1 MKNIVKYVALVC
13 VALGMVSCVQDL
25 NTKPIDPNSS
35 TSFNQERMFTKCYAC
50 MAVIGQSGP
59 GEDSDV
65 EDIDA
70 GMSGFYRTI
79 WYCNDLTT
87 DEAFW
92 IWDDAESRGLPTTN
106 WTGSSDMIRGIY
118 TRLNINIKYCNHYLT
133 YASSDTDEDKNRI
146 AEVRWIRAFH
156 YFYLMDLFFYAP
168 FVTEDSNEYPHF
180 IPRHQLYSWLVSELE
195 ELAIELPDR
204 NQKYRVDKSAAQ
216 LLLARIYL
224 NADVYNKYRSGWTQ
238 NSAESKAE
246 FAKAEK
252 YADRLI
258 NDGIHSLVT
267 TDVTTDS
274 NFVYSAYQRLFM
286 GDNNRDDIMKEA
298 IFQIYQDGLYTQS
311 HAGSKFLICGPRIG
325 AMTAWGIED
334 EWHALRTSPTL
345 IDKFLAP
352 VYKDRNT
359 AQTMVYNEYDMP
371 TQLKDKRAIFCS
383 DGENTAEHKN
393 FTLTGWTKD
402 DVTGYGKNEFF
413 YRSWAGV
420 KFTGVYST
428 ASMPKYHERQSAGW
442 PDTDIP
448 MMRLAEAYLIRGEAK
463 ARQSGVWEDAH
474 ADIKVLRD
482 RAGAPDLKSPITE
495 VDVLDEWCREFWF
508 EGRRRMDLVRFGRFF
523 GAEADLNQ
531 YHWEGRMNKPDG
543 IQNFISGT
551 PEYMNWFPVPDED
564 KRSNPNFKTD
574 VEENPENEFAAQ
586 GGDGY
591 VY

>member
-1 MKNIVKYVALVC
+1 MKNIVNYIALVC
-13 VALGMVSCVQDL
+13 VALGMASCVQDL

-92 IWDDAESRGLPTTN
+92 IWDDAETRGLPTTD

-133 YASSDTDEDKNRI
+133 YAGSDTDEEKRRI

-156 YFYLMDLFFYAP
+156 YFYFMDMFLYTP
-168 FVTEDSNEYPHF
+168 FATEDSNEFPHF
-180 IPRHQLYSWLVSELE
+180 IPRHQLYQWLVSELE
-195 ELAIELPDR
+195 ELVIELPDQ

-224 NADVYNKYRSGWTQ
+224 NADVYNKYNKSWTEK
-238 NSAESKAE
+238 STLDR
-246 FAKAEK
+246 AKVMANRVITE
-252 YADRLI
+252 
-258 NDGIHSLVT
+258 GQHSLVT
-267 TDVTTDS
+267 DSIKTDS
-274 NFVYSAYQRLFM
+274 AFVYTAYQRLFM
-286 GDNNRDDIMKEA
+286 GDNHRDDVMKEA

-311 HAGSKFLICGPRIG
+311 HAGSKFLIAGPRIG
-325 AMTAWGIED
+325 GMNAWGIED

-345 IDKFLAP
+345 IDKFLGPAGISRTDAASI
-352 VYKDRNT
+352 VLD
-359 AQTMVYNEYDMP
+359 EYEMRKK
-371 TQLKDKRAIFCS
+371 LKDDRAIFCS
-383 DGENTAEHKN
+383 DGMNTSLHKN
-393 FTLTGWTKD
+393 FKLSGSMKVGNND
-402 DVTGYGKNEFF
+402 YF
-413 YRSWAGV
+413 YDSWAGV
-420 KFTGVYST
+420 KFTGVYSN
-428 ASMPKYHERQSAGW
+428 ASLPKYSQRQNAGW
-442 PDTDIP
+442 PDADIP
-448 MMRLAEAYLIRGEAK
+448 LLRLAEAYLIRGEAE
-463 ARQSGVWEDAH
+463 ARLSGNWDDAY

-482 RAGAPDLKSPITE
+482 RARAPELSRPITE
-495 VDVLDEWCREFWF
+495 EDVLDEWCREFWF
-508 EGRRRMDLVRFGRFF
+508 EGRRRMDLIRFNRFF
-523 GAEADLNQ
+523 GDETNPYR
-531 YHWEGRMNKPDG
+531 YHWEGRMGKQDG
-543 IQNFISGT
+543 QQFFASGT
-551 PEYMNWFPVPDED
+551 PEYMNWFPIPSED

-574 VEENPENEFAAQ
+574 VEGDASNKFASQ

-591 VY
+591 TY